1 MASIDKETEEYY
13 NKYLDLFTNDGWK
26 QLIEELR
33 QNALA
38 INSVEA
44 TKDSDDLYIRKGQL
58 NVLAY
63 LLNFESTVNNNFEE
77 LQKEDVQDI

>member
-13 NKYLDLFTNDGWK
+13 NKYFDLFYNDGWK
-26 QLIEELR
+26 QLIEELT
-33 QNALA
+33 QNAEA

-44 TKDSDDLYIRKGQL
+44 TKDGNDLYIRKGQL

-63 LLNFESTVNNNFEE
+63 MLNFESTVNTNFDE
-77 LQKEDVQDI
+77 LQKEDV